1 MRLVIPLLLAAVA
14 ATGCA
19 AQAQSTSAQS
29 TSAQSTSAQSTSA
42 GAPTTTST
50 GSSAGGPVDACKYF
64 TQADAESM
72 LGVSTGP
79 GRHESVTN
87 ADSTCAYLPSGAA
100 TPGTRVALTVSAGEF
115 AGSGTLTEFKSEW
128 PDAVGVTGL
137 AFPAMRNANGSNFA
151 MQGNDRGC
159 GLIISIKKPAD
170 PDAFARQVGAICAKA
185 LAN

>member
-1 MRLVIPLLLAAVA
+1 MRLVIPLLLAAIA

-19 AQAQSTSAQS
+19 TQA
-29 TSAQSTSAQSTSA
+29 
-42 GAPTTTST
+42 TST
-50 GSSAGGPVDACKYF
+50 GTPATSPSTGSPAKAGGPVDVCTFF

-72 LGVSTGP
+72 LGVPTGP
-79 GRHESVTN
+79 GRHESVTP
-87 ADSTCAYLPSGAA
+87 ADDTCAYVPSGAA

-115 AGSGTLTEFKSEW
+115 SGSGTLTEFKSEW

-170 PDAFARQVGAICAKA
+170 PDGFAHQVGAICAKA
-185 LAN
+185 LARS

>member
-1 MRLVIPLLLAAVA
+1 MRVVIPLLLAAVA

-19 AQAQSTSAQS
+19 AQATSTSA
-29 TSAQSTSAQSTSA
+29 A
-42 GAPTTTST
+42 APTTTS
-50 GSSAGGPVDACKYF
+50 GSTAAGPPDACKYF

-72 LGVSTGP
+72 LGVPTGP
-79 GRHESVTN
+79 GKHES
-87 ADSTCAYLPSGAA
+87 AAASDSTCAYFPAGAA
-100 TPGTRVALTVSAGEF
+100 TPGTRVALSISAGEF
-115 AGSGTLTEFKSEW
+115 SGSGTLTEFKSEW
-128 PDAVGVTGL
+128 PDAVDVSGL

-185 LAN
+185 LGN